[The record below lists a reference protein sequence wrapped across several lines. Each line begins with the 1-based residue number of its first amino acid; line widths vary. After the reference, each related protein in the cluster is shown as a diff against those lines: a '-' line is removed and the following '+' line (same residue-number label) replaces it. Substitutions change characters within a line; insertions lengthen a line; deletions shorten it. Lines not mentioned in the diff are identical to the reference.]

1 MRHNLHDTV
10 GCRPYSKVALRA
22 LNPSK
27 GAGALGAAVSLDQDS
42 PFVLV
47 VEDDQGCSELIT
59 EVVADLGY
67 HVIVR
72 DSAEEARDLLAE
84 RHPLL
89 VVLDIMLPDA
99 DGFTVLSLMRSVPEM
114 ETVPVMLCTASLL
127 QLGDRNSPVLDAHTE
142 IVAKPFH
149 IAAFAASLK
158 RLLAG

>member
-1 MRHNLHDTV
+1 M
-10 GCRPYSKVALRA
+10 
-22 LNPSK
+22 
-27 GAGALGAAVSLDQDS
+27 SLDHDS

-47 VEDDQGCSELIT
+47 VEDDQGCSELIA
-59 EVVADLGY
+59 EIVGDLGY
-67 HVIVR
+67 HVVAR
-72 DSAEEARDLLAE
+72 DSAGEARDVLTV
-84 RHPLL
+84 RRPLL

-99 DGFTVLSLMRSVPEM
+99 DGFTVLNLMRSVPDM

-127 QLGDRNSPVLDAHTE
+127 QVDDRNSPVLDAHTE